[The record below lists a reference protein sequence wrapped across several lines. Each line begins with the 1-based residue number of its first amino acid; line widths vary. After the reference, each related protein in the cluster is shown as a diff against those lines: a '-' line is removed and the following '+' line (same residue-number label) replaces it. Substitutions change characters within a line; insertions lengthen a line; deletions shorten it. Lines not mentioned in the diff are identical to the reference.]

1 MGTAVYLASSNW
13 FIQFLIAFRDQFI
26 ESLKIGN
33 IGEDISKAILQQK
46 QYLNVGSVHIL
57 LTDAVVVTWI
67 AVAVWCV
74 LWIWIAAKRER
85 VPTGRQLVSESVVN
99 LFLSLCKSNGMNQQ
113 QSETVAPFIGSICF
127 FLIACNLAS
136 VFKIAPPAKNPAFPI
151 ALALFTV
158 GYVIFTGIRFVGVSG
173 FWTSLVSP
181 MPAML
186 PFKILDYIIKPM
198 SLSLRLFGNIFGA
211 FILME
216 FIYIIVPVAVPG
228 ILGLWFD
235 IIDGVLQAVIFTYLT
250 TTYIGEIIEGGEIA
264 KEKRHERDK
273 KKSLSS

>member
-1 MGTAVYLASSNW
+1 MGTAVFLASSNW

-33 IGEDISKAILQQK
+33 IGEDISKAILQQ
-46 QYLNVGSVHIL
+46 QQNLYVGKVHIL
-57 LTDAVVVTWI
+57 LTDAVIVTWV
-67 AVAVWCV
+67 AVAIFCA

-85 VPTGRQLVSESVVN
+85 VPSGRQLVSESVVD
-99 LFLSLCKSNGMNQQ
+99 LFLTLCKSNGMNQKQ
-113 QSETVAPFIGSICF
+113 AESVAPFLGSICF

-136 VFKIAPPAKNPAFPI
+136 AFKIAPPAKNIAFPI

-158 GYVIFTGIRFVGVSG
+158 GYVIFTGIRFVGIKG
-173 FWTSLVSP
+173 FWASLIDP

-186 PFKILDYIIKPM
+186 PFKLLDYLIKPM
-198 SLSLRLFGNIFGA
+198 SLSLRLFGNVFGA

-216 FIYIIVPVAVPG
+216 FIYIVIPVAVPG

-235 IIDGVLQAVIFTYLT
+235 IIDGLLQAAIFTYLA
-250 TTYIGEIIEGGEIA
+250 TTYIGEIIEGAELA
-264 KEKRHERDK
+264 VEKKHERDK
-273 KKSLSS
+273 KLAV

>member
-1 MGTAVYLASSNW
+1 MQSAMYLAGSSW
-13 FIQFLIAFRDQFI
+13 FVQFLISFKDQFI

-46 QYLNVGSVHIL
+46 QSFNLGGVHFL

-67 AVAVWCV
+67 AVGLFCL
-74 LWIWIAAKRER
+74 LWIWIARKRER
-85 VPTGRQLVSESVVN
+85 VPSGRQLISESIVDM
-99 LFLSLCKSNGMNQQ
+99 FLTLCKSSGLNQQ
-113 QSETVAPFIGSICF
+113 QAEVVTPFIGSICF

-136 VFKIAPPAKNPAFPI
+136 AFKIAPPAKNPAFPI
-151 ALALFTV
+151 ALALLTIV
-158 GYVIFTGIRFVGVSG
+158 YVIFTGIRFVGIKG
-173 FWTSLVSP
+173 FWASLIDP

-186 PFKILDYIIKPM
+186 PFKLLDYIIKPM

-216 FIYIIVPVAVPG
+216 FVYIVIPVAVPG

-235 IIDGVLQAVIFTYLT
+235 ILDGILQAVIFTYLT
-250 TTYIGEIIEGGEIA
+250 TTYIGEIVESAEQA
-264 KEKRHERDK
+264 AEKKHDRDRK
-273 KKSLSS
+273 KLAV